1 MLFALGFAL
10 GLLVRQV
17 AALVIELS
25 RGALELRRRGR
36 CTVCRGRIDFGEG
49 DGSAWAP
56 TLVSEDA
63 RGRERYA
70 HVGCRARR

>member
-1 MLFALGFAL
+1 VSALVVLTFALGIAAEAALFAE
-10 GLLVRQV
+10 LVRRLL
-17 AALVIELS
+17 A
-25 RGALELRRRGR
+25 LRRRGR